1 MPERSTGYL
10 ASLINMPPLIFR
22 FQYNPE
28 MLQEKKTY
36 KYQEANAFG
45 QWGTDQFAAAPGLFS
60 SVGNFFTAAG
70 ALYKDVKEIG
80 ARLVHTKPLDPVEG
94 EQRTF
99 ALDFKLNAKEPGP
112 LDGKQHYADLTHP
125 ERGSLEPD
133 LALLR
138 SFMNPA
144 YDLIDVAKALGG
156 SESCWKR
163 PPECSLIYGGLSV
176 TCVMTDLNI
185 KMVEFFDDGKPSRA
199 DVSVSLKEQTF
210 SPGPII
216 EFLKRNFD
224 VGRSYVRQ
232 GIGTDFAAV
241 TPIVNLFV

>member
-10 ASLINMPPLIFR
+10 ASLINFPPLIFR

-36 KYQEANAFG
+36 KYQEANGFG
-45 QWGTDQFAAAPGLFS
+45 QWGAP
-60 SVGNFFTAAG
+60 AG
-70 ALYKDVKEIG
+70 DLYKGVKEIG
-80 ARLVHTKPLDPVEG
+80 ALLVNTKPLEPVEG

-99 ALDFKLNAKEPGP
+99 ALDFKLNANEPGP
-112 LDGKQHYADLTHP
+112 LDGDQHYADLTHAG
-125 ERGSLEPD
+125 RGSLEPD

-138 SFMNPA
+138 SFMNPS
-144 YDLIDVAKALGG
+144 YDLIDLVKAMGG
-156 SESCWKR
+156 SPACWKR

-185 KMVEFFDDGKPSRA
+185 KMTEFFDDGKPSRA

-210 SPGPII
+210 SPSPIV
-216 EFLKRNFD
+216 EYLKRQFD
-224 VGRSYVRQ
+224 IGRSYARP

>member
-10 ASLINMPPLIFR
+10 ASLINFPPLIFR
-22 FQYNPE
+22 FQFNPE

-36 KYQEANAFG
+36 KYQEANGFG
-45 QWGTDQFAAAPGLFS
+45 QWGADQFAAATGFFS
-60 SVGNFFTAAG
+60 SLGGLN
-70 ALYKDVKEIG
+70 KDVKEIG
-80 ARLVHTKPLDPVEG
+80 ALLANTKPLEPVEG

-99 ALDFKLNAKEPGP
+99 ALDFKLNATMPGP
-112 LDGKQHYADLTHP
+112 LDGSQHYADLSHP

-138 SFMNPA
+138 SFMNPSW
-144 YDLIDVAKALGG
+144 DIIDVGKALAG
-156 SESCWKR
+156 SPSCWKR

-199 DVSVSLKEQTF
+199 DVTVSLKEQTF
-210 SPGPII
+210 SAGPVVDY
-216 EFLKRNFD
+216 FKRAFD
-224 VGRSYVRQ
+224 VGRSYVRP

>member
-10 ASLINMPPLIFR
+10 ASLFNFPPLIFR

-28 MLQEKKTY
+28 LLQEKKTY
-36 KYQEANAFG
+36 KYQEAAAFG
-45 QWGTDQFAAAPGLFS
+45 QWGFDQTSAATG
-60 SVGNFFTAAG
+60 FFPTLG

-80 ARLVHTKPLDPVEG
+80 ALLVATKPLEPVEG

-99 ALDFKLNAKEPGP
+99 AVDFKLNATEPGP
-112 LDGKQHYADLTHP
+112 LDGDRHYVDLSHP

-138 SFMNPA
+138 SFMNPS
-144 YDLIDVAKALGG
+144 YDVIDVIKALGG
-156 SESCWKR
+156 NASCWKR
-163 PPECSLIYGGLSV
+163 PPECTLVYGGLNV

-185 KMVEFFDDGKPSRA
+185 KMVEFYDDGKPSRA

-210 SPGPII
+210 SPGPLID
-216 EFLKRNFD
+216 FLKRQFD
-224 VGRSYVRQ
+224 IGRSYVRP

-241 TPIVNLFV
+241 TPILNLFV